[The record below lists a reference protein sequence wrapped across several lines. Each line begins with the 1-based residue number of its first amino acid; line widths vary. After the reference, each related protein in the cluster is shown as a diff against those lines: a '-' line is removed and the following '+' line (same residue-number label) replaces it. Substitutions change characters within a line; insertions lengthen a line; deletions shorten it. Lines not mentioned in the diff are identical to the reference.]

1 MTVYDKTRES
11 IKNCIDKAL
20 LAAKENGEIS
30 FDEICDYIIE
40 EPREKEFGD
49 FAANVAMLMARQ
61 AKCAPRKIADSI
73 VAHMD
78 FSGTYIESASVAGA
92 GFINFKLDPSYIRE
106 VLDDIE
112 AQGDDFGRVDVGNG
126 KKIMVEFVSAN
137 PTG

>member
-49 FAANVAMLMARQ
+49 FAANVAALLHTWIFQ
-61 AKCAPRKIADSI
+61 VHI
-73 VAHMD
+73 
-78 FSGTYIESASVAGA
+78 
-92 GFINFKLDPSYIRE
+92 
-106 VLDDIE
+106 
-112 AQGDDFGRVDVGNG
+112 
-126 KKIMVEFVSAN
+126 
-137 PTG
+137 